1 MNQEEQILDNAVIAN
16 ANFTEFTFPLTFEF
30 KLGTLSNDFIA
41 KDASGQTI
49 AYVRQKMFRLKEAI
63 MVYSD
68 ENKSELKYKINANK
82 IIDFSANYEFTNN
95 NDKVLGSVGRK
106 GMKSLWKAH
115 YELFD
120 ADKNKEFTIKE
131 ENPWAKV
138 LDTLMSEIPIVG
150 IFTGYAFNPKYG
162 VLSNEGKTIAR
173 LSKEKSFFGRK
184 FKLEKLENL
193 NEGDSERILLG
204 LMMMVLLER
213 RRG

>member
-1 MNQEEQILDNAVIAN
+1 MTKNAD
-16 ANFTEFTFPLTFEF
+16 FKEFNFPLTFEF

-41 KDASGQTI
+41 KDANGQI
-49 AYVRQKMFRLKEAI
+49 VAYVRQKMFRLKEAI
-63 MVYSD
+63 MVYAD
-68 ENKSELKYKINANK
+68 EHKTNLKYTINANK
-82 IIDFSANYEFTNN
+82 IIDFSASYEFLNN
-95 NDKVLGSVGRK
+95 NNQLVGSVGRK

-115 YELFD
+115 YDVFD
-120 ADKNKEFTIKE
+120 TEKSKEFTIKE

-138 LDTLMSEIPIVG
+138 MDTLMSEIPIVG

-162 VLSNEGKTIAR
+162 ILDNSGKTVAR

-193 NEGDSERILLG
+193 KEGDSERILLG

>member
-1 MNQEEQILDNAVIAN
+1 MIQEDQLLDNAVIAN
-16 ANFTEFTFPLTFEF
+16 ANFKEFNYPLTFEF

-41 KDASGQTI
+41 KDASGQI
-49 AYVRQKMFRLKEAI
+49 VAYVRQKMFRLKEAI
-63 MVYSD
+63 MVYAD

-82 IIDFSANYEFTNN
+82 IIDFSASYEFTNN
-95 NDKVLGSVGRK
+95 NDQVLGSIGRK
-106 GMKSLWKAH
+106 GMRSLWKAH
-115 YELFD
+115 YDIFD

-138 LDTLMSEIPIVG
+138 FDTLMSEIPVVG

-162 VLSNEGKTIAR
+162 IINNEGKTVVR

-184 FKLEKLENL
+184 FKLEKIDSLK
-193 NEGDSERILLG
+193 EGDSERILLG